1 MYRQQTGMQKDTS
14 QYILPTL
21 NIVSL
26 LSFVLFYYIVF
37 AVTFHKLFDG
47 FVTQYQNQKSSSL
60 VGI

>member
-1 MYRQQTGMQKDTS
+1 MQKDTS

-37 AVTFHKLFDG
+37 AVTFHVSHKLFDG